1 MKLWRGAEMKYQVLL
16 IRDNA
21 KCEKQGLYLYA
32 IRSYGHIGL
41 GTTEAEAWENAF
53 KNLTGK
59 GKV

>member
-1 MKLWRGAEMKYQVLL
+1 MKYQVLL